1 MCITEISIDPN
12 NSSEWPNM
20 NCGRE
25 DPAAHR
31 HAPMECL
38 VITCVQTYSSAVVM
52 IHPLIGIMPV
62 MNR

>member
-25 DPAAHR
+25 DPAAHG
-31 HAPMECL
+31 HAPMECMVL
-38 VITCVQTYSSAVVM
+38 VFKHIALLLS
-52 IHPLIGIMPV
+52 
-62 MNR
+62 